1 MTNWALCFIH
11 RSFNAGIQS
20 TQRIEGYNALIKQS
34 VNKSITLFELSNNIK
49 K

>member
-20 TQRIEGYNALIKQS
+20 TQHVEDYNTLIKQS
-34 VNKSITLFELSNNIK
+34 VNKTTTLFELDNQIQL
-49 K
+49 